1 MTEEAKQPVAEEA
14 TVVPE
19 VVSKDAYSKVS
30 SDMHRYKQEAKAM
43 AAKLAEIEAEREAR
57 DRAALEEKEQW
68 HTLYKKA
75 EKKLKDIENE
85 RVTEKTKFIE
95 SHKINAVLQN
105 LGGFKKTEYNKFID
119 VNNIQVGDDGTVD
132 EQTVTSEVERLKK
145 EYPELIKA
153 KPVQPLPSNASRDF
167 KVKPV
172 TEMSADERAA
182 LRRQL
187 LTNK

>member
-1 MTEEAKQPVAEEA
+1 MSDEKVNPPVVEETQDVI
-14 TVVPE
+14 
-19 VVSKDAYSKVS
+19 SKDAYKKVS
-30 SDMHRYKQEAKAM
+30 SDMHKYKQEAREM
-43 AAKLAEIEAEREAR
+43 AAKLAEIQAEQEAR

-85 RVTEKTKFIE
+85 RITEKTKFIE
-95 SHKINAVLQN
+95 SHKVNAVLQN

-119 VNNIQVGDDGTVD
+119 VNNIQVGDDGSVD
-132 EQTVTSEVERLKK
+132 EQTVASEVERLKR

-153 KPVQPLPSNASRDF
+153 KPVAPLPSAASKGFNAKS
-167 KVKPV
+167 V
-172 TEMSADERAA
+172 TDMTPDERAA
-182 LRRQL
+182 ARRQL